1 MTSCSIIAS
10 GSGNIVGTE
19 ERTPTWLRTT
29 MKTPERHMA
38 VWCRPLVGLAWW
50 CLACA
55 APAAT
60 PRPSPVRSDTGL
72 SGHFTAA
79 SSDEWDGRVVAR
91 TEELF
96 IGRFPGVQ
104 VFRTPQGVAV
114 RIRGSGGGS
123 GEPLYVLDGTPLQ
136 STTGGLIALNPS
148 DIAKIEVLKD
158 IAATASY
165 GVRGANGV
173 ILITTKR

>member
-1 MTSCSIIAS
+1 
-10 GSGNIVGTE
+10 
-19 ERTPTWLRTT
+19 
-29 MKTPERHMA
+29 MKTRERHM
-38 VWCRPLVGLAWW
+38 VGWCRPLVGLAWG

-55 APAAT
+55 APAGT

-72 SGHFTAA
+72 SGQFTTA
-79 SSDEWDGRVVAR
+79 SSDEWDGRAVAR

-104 VFRTPQGVAV
+104 VLRTPQGLSV
-114 RIRGSGGGS
+114 RIRGSALGS

-158 IAATASY
+158 FAATASY
-165 GVRGANGV
+165 GVRGVNGV
-173 ILITTKR
+173 IVITTKR

>member
-1 MTSCSIIAS
+1 M
-10 GSGNIVGTE
+10 
-19 ERTPTWLRTT
+19 
-29 MKTPERHMA
+29 
-38 VWCRPLVGLAWW
+38 WCRLIIGLTTGG

-55 APAAT
+55 APVAT
-60 PRPSPVRSDTGL
+60 PNPAPARPDTGRSA
-72 SGHFTAA
+72 SGTLTTA

-104 VFRTPQGVAV
+104 VLRTPQGLSV
-114 RIRGSGGGS
+114 RIRGSAVGS
-123 GEPLYVLDGTPLQ
+123 GEPLYVLDGTPLENVA
-136 STTGGLIALNPS
+136 GGLVTLNPS

-165 GVRGANGV
+165 GVRAANGV